1 MVYLLILLG
10 LAVVVAPLMS
20 AMPSKAQR
28 AKAELRDLARAHD
41 LRVSLRPLPAVPAR
55 FRFEPEDE
63 LACYERRFPVSQ
75 QKSGGEAHYL
85 CVDGQWWPTTGV
97 EDAPGWLQFLP
108 LGAAYVE
115 CRNESV
121 SIFWDEKAGPEGL
134 AKISQAI
141 DLMS

>member
-20 AMPSKAQR
+20 AMPSKTQR
-28 AKAELRDLARAHD
+28 AKAGLRDLARAHD

-85 CVDGQWWPTTGV
+85 CVDGQWSPTTGV

-108 LGAAYVE
+108 IGAAYVE
-115 CRNESV
+115 YRNESV

-141 DLMS
+141 DLIG

>member
-20 AMPSKAQR
+20 AMPSKTQR
-28 AKAELRDLARAHD
+28 AKAGLRDLARAHD

-85 CVDGQWWPTTGV
+85 CVDGQWSPTTGV
-97 EDAPGWLQFLP
+97 EEAPGGCNTCLLVRPTSSAEMKASAFSGMKKRAPRGWLKSAKP
-108 LGAAYVE
+108 L
-115 CRNESV
+115 
-121 SIFWDEKAGPEGL
+121 I
-134 AKISQAI
+134 
-141 DLMS
+141 

>member
-10 LAVVVAPLMS
+10 LAVVVAPLIS

-28 AKAELRDLARAHD
+28 AKAGLRDQARAHD

-63 LACYERRFPVSQ
+63 LACYERRFPVLQ
-75 QKSGGEAHYL
+75 QKSGGKAHYL

-97 EDAPGWLQFLP
+97 DDVPGWLHYLP
-108 LGAAYVE
+108 LGTAFVE
-115 CRNESV
+115 CRDESV

-141 DLMS
+141 DLIS

>member
-10 LAVVVAPLMS
+10 LAVVISPLMS

-28 AKAELRDLARAHD
+28 AKAALRDQARAHD

-55 FRFEPEDE
+55 FRFAPEDE
-63 LACYERRFPVSQ
+63 LACYERRVPASGQNF
-75 QKSGGEAHYL
+75 GGETHYL

-97 EDAPGWLQFLP
+97 EDAPGWLHYLP

-115 CRNESV
+115 CRHESV

-141 DLMS
+141 EIMS

>member
-1 MVYLLILLG
+1 VVYLVILLG
-10 LAVVVAPLMS
+10 LAVVIAPLMS

-28 AKAELRDLARAHD
+28 AKAGLRDQARAHD

-75 QKSGGEAHYL
+75 QKSGGQVHYL
-85 CVDGQWWPTTGV
+85 CVDGLWWPTTGV
-97 EDAPGWLQFLP
+97 EDVPGWLHYLP

-115 CRNESV
+115 CRDESV

-141 DLMS
+141 DLMN

>member
-10 LAVVVAPLMS
+10 LAVVVSPLMS

-28 AKAELRDLARAHD
+28 AKAALRDQARAHD

-63 LACYERRFPVSQ
+63 LACYERRVPASGQNF
-75 QKSGGEAHYL
+75 GGETHYL

-97 EDAPGWLQFLP
+97 EDAPGWLHYLP

-115 CRNESV
+115 CGHESV

-141 DLMS
+141 EIMS

>member
-28 AKAELRDLARAHD
+28 AKAGLRDLARTHD

-75 QKSGGEAHYL
+75 QKPGGEAHYL
-85 CVDGQWWPTTGV
+85 CVDGQWSPTTGV
-97 EDAPGWLQFLP
+97 EEALSL
-108 LGAAYVE
+108 
-115 CRNESV
+115 
-121 SIFWDEKAGPEGL
+121 IH
-134 AKISQAI
+134 ISEPRDRTRSRMPSSA
-141 DLMS
+141 

>member
-10 LAVVVAPLMS
+10 LAVVVSPLMS

-28 AKAELRDLARAHD
+28 AKAALRDQARAHD

-63 LACYERRFPVSQ
+63 LACYERRVPASGQNF
-75 QKSGGEAHYL
+75 GGETHYL

-97 EDAPGWLQFLP
+97 EDAPGWLHYLP

-115 CRNESV
+115 CRDESV
-121 SIFWDEKAGPEGL
+121 CIFWDEKAGPEGL

-141 DLMS
+141 EIMS

>member
-10 LAVVVAPLMS
+10 LAVVVAPLMG

-28 AKAELRDLARAHD
+28 ARAGLRDLARAHD

-63 LACYERRFPVSQ
+63 LACYERRFSVSQ

-85 CVDGQWWPTTGV
+85 CVDGQWSPTTGF
-97 EDAPGWLQFLP
+97 EEAPGWLQYLP
-108 LGAAYVE
+108 IGAAYVE

>member
-10 LAVVVAPLMS
+10 LAVVLAPLMS

-28 AKAELRDLARAHD
+28 AKAGLRDLARTHD

-75 QKSGGEAHYL
+75 QKSGGEEQYL

-141 DLMS
+141 DLMG

>member
-28 AKAELRDLARAHD
+28 AKAGLRDLARTHD

-63 LACYERRFPVSQ
+63 LACYERRFPSPAEVWGRHITSVLMD
-75 QKSGGEAHYL
+75 SGADNRGRG
-85 CVDGQWWPTTGV
+85 CPR
-97 EDAPGWLQFLP
+97 WLQFLP

-121 SIFWDEKAGPEGL
+121 SIFWDEKRAPRGWL
-134 AKISQAI
+134 KSAKPLI
-141 DLMS
+141 

>member
-20 AMPSKAQR
+20 AMPSKTQR
-28 AKAELRDLARAHD
+28 AKAGLRDLARAHD

-55 FRFEPEDE
+55 FRFEPGDE

-85 CVDGQWWPTTGV
+85 RVDGQWSPTTGV
-97 EDAPGWLQFLP
+97 EEAPGWLQYLP
-108 LGAAYVE
+108 IGAAYVE

-134 AKISQAI
+134 AKVSQAI

>member
-20 AMPSKAQR
+20 AMPSKTQR
-28 AKAELRDLARAHD
+28 AKAGLRDLARAHD

-75 QKSGGEAHYL
+75 QKSGGRHIICAL
-85 CVDGQWWPTTGV
+85 MDSGRRQPGSRRPPVGCNTCLLVRPTSSAEMKASAFSGMKKR
-97 EDAPGWLQFLP
+97 APRGWLKSAKP
-108 LGAAYVE
+108 L
-115 CRNESV
+115 
-121 SIFWDEKAGPEGL
+121 I
-134 AKISQAI
+134 
-141 DLMS
+141 

>member
-1 MVYLLILLG
+1 MVYLVILLG
-10 LAVVVAPLMS
+10 LAVVIAPLMS

-28 AKAELRDLARAHD
+28 AKAGLRDQARAYD

-55 FRFEPEDE
+55 FRFEPEGE

-75 QKSGGEAHYL
+75 QKSGGQEHYL

-97 EDAPGWLQFLP
+97 EDAPGWLHYLP

-115 CRNESV
+115 CRDESV

-141 DLMS
+141 DVMS